1 MAFWNSLLNFA
12 ILLFFNRCVRLE
24 AGTITCFKR
33 EIMASYET
41 KKNCEI
47 RVFESSDE
55 MATDLAEF
63 ISQVS
68 EISVKERGYFA
79 IALSGG
85 PLTRH
90 MR

>member
-1 MAFWNSLLNFA
+1 M
-12 ILLFFNRCVRLE
+12 E
-24 AGTITCFKR
+24 R
-33 EIMASYET
+33 EVMASYET
-41 KKNCEI
+41 KKNCEV

-63 ISQVS
+63 ISQIS

-85 PLTRH
+85 PLTRP

>member
-1 MAFWNSLLNFA
+1 
-12 ILLFFNRCVRLE
+12 
-24 AGTITCFKR
+24 
-33 EIMASYET
+33 MASYET
-41 KKNCEI
+41 KKNFEV
-47 RVFESSDE
+47 RVFESLDE

-68 EISVKERGYFA
+68 EFSVKERGYFA

>member
-1 MAFWNSLLNFA
+1 
-12 ILLFFNRCVRLE
+12 
-24 AGTITCFKR
+24 
-33 EIMASYET
+33 MASYET
-41 KKNCEI
+41 KKNFEV

-63 ISQVS
+63 ISQ
-68 EISVKERGYFA
+68 ISVKERGYFA

>member
-1 MAFWNSLLNFA
+1 
-12 ILLFFNRCVRLE
+12 
-24 AGTITCFKR
+24 
-33 EIMASYET
+33 MASYET
-41 KKNCEI
+41 KQNCEI

-55 MATDLAEF
+55 MAIDLAEF
-63 ISQVS
+63 ISQAS

-85 PLTRH
+85 PLVRH

>member
-1 MAFWNSLLNFA
+1 M
-12 ILLFFNRCVRLE
+12 
-24 AGTITCFKR
+24 T
-33 EIMASYET
+33 SYET

-79 IALSGG
+79 IALCGG
-85 PLTRH
+85 PLIRH

>member
-1 MAFWNSLLNFA
+1 
-12 ILLFFNRCVRLE
+12 
-24 AGTITCFKR
+24 
-33 EIMASYET
+33 MASYET
-41 KKNCEI
+41 KKNFEV
-47 RVFESSDE
+47 RVFESLDE

-63 ISQVS
+63 ISQIS

-85 PLTRH
+85 PLTRP